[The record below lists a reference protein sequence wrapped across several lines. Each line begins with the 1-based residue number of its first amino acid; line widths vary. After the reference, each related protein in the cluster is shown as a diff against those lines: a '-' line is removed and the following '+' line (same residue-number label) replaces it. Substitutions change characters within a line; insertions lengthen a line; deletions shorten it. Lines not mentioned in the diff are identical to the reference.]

1 MHQLKNKILFL
12 LQNYSAY
19 AYICIMEKT
28 IFKYLEFSLPIHNCV
43 IIPDF
48 GGFILNMEPAA
59 FLSNGEIKSPKH
71 SIVFNPE
78 LNHNDGI
85 IASYIA
91 KDEKISYNAACKKIK
106 EFVTVIKT
114 NLKDGKTVSFGN
126 LGSFTTDAEG
136 NILFAQNR
144 SIIHPG
150 LFGLYPTSIKQLA
163 EIDKIIVRDKRNLS
177 IKYTIGAVAAGVAAI
192 ALFITPI
199 NIKDSNNRT
208 SQKADFI
215 SAITS
220 SLSQRNSEIVK
231 DLDNKTE
238 NGQITNTAEN
248 SLIKPKSGRIYYIIV
263 GGEDTMDRAN
273 NLLSKIKKNG
283 FNDADIIEG
292 SDRYRIYIS
301 SFEDK
306 TQAESFL
313 DSFRKEN
320 PKFETAWLYSK
331 RNN

>member
-1 MHQLKNKILFL
+1 
-12 LQNYSAY
+12 
-19 AYICIMEKT
+19 MEKT

-48 GGFILNMEPAA
+48 GGFILNMEPAG
-59 FLSNGEIKSPKH
+59 FLSNGEIKPPKH

-85 IASYIA
+85 IASYIT

-106 EFVTVIKT
+106 EFVAATKM
-114 NLKDGKTVSFGN
+114 NLKDGRTVPFGN
-126 LGSFTTDAEG
+126 LGSFTTDNEG

-150 LFGLYPTSIKQLA
+150 LFGLCPTSIKQLS
-163 EIDKIIVRDKRNLS
+163 EIDKIIVRNKRNLS
-177 IKYTIGAVAAGVAAI
+177 LKYTIGAVAASIAAI
-192 ALFITPI
+192 TLFMTPV
-199 NIKDSNNRT
+199 NIKDSNNKT

-215 SAITS
+215 STITS
-220 SLSQRNSEIVK
+220 SLSHYQDKGIE
-231 DLDNKTE
+231 DLSNQTYNTE
-238 NGQITNTAEN
+238 QAGNTTEESSA
-248 SLIKPKSGRIYYIIV
+248 KPKSGRIYYIIV

-273 NLLSKIKKNG
+273 NLLSKIKNNG
-283 FNDADIIEG
+283 FNNANIVEG
-292 SDRYRIYIS
+292 DDRYRIYIS

-313 DSFRKEN
+313 DTFRKEN

>member
-1 MHQLKNKILFL
+1 
-12 LQNYSAY
+12 
-19 AYICIMEKT
+19 MEKT

-48 GGFILNMEPAA
+48 GGFILNMEPAG
-59 FLSNGEIKSPKH
+59 FLSNGEIKPPKH

-85 IASYIA
+85 IASYIT

-106 EFVTVIKT
+106 EFVAATKM
-114 NLKDGKTVSFGN
+114 NLKDGRTVPFGN
-126 LGSFTTDAEG
+126 LGSFTTDNEG

-150 LFGLYPTSIKQLA
+150 LFGLCPTSIKQLS
-163 EIDKIIVRDKRNLS
+163 EIDKIIVRNKRNLS
-177 IKYTIGAVAAGVAAI
+177 LKYTIGAVAAGVAAI
-192 ALFITPI
+192 TLFMTPV
-199 NIKDSNNRT
+199 NIKDSNNKT

-215 SAITS
+215 STITS
-220 SLSQRNSEIVK
+220 SLSHYQDKGIE
-231 DLDNKTE
+231 DLSNQTYNTE
-238 NGQITNTAEN
+238 QAGNTTEESSA
-248 SLIKPKSGRIYYIIV
+248 KPKSGRIYYIIV

-273 NLLSKIKKNG
+273 NLLSKIKNNG
-283 FNDADIIEG
+283 FNNANIVEG
-292 SDRYRIYIS
+292 DDRYRIYIS

-313 DSFRKEN
+313 DTFRKEN

>member
-1 MHQLKNKILFL
+1 
-12 LQNYSAY
+12 
-19 AYICIMEKT
+19 MEKT
-28 IFKYLEFSLPIHNCV
+28 IFKYLEISLPIHNCV

-48 GGFILNMEPAA
+48 GGFILNMEPAI
-59 FLSNGEIKSPKH
+59 FLSNGAIKPPKH

-85 IASYIA
+85 IASYIT

-106 EFVTVIKT
+106 EFVTAIKT
-114 NLKDGKTVSFGN
+114 KLKDGKTIPFGN
-126 LGSFTTDAEG
+126 IGSFTTDTEG
-136 NILFAQNR
+136 NILFAPNR
-144 SIIHPG
+144 SIMHPG

-163 EIDKIIVRDKRNLS
+163 EIDKIIIRDKRNLS
-177 IKYTIGAVAAGVAAI
+177 LKYTIGAVAASVAAI

-199 NIKDSNNRT
+199 NIKDSNSKI

-215 SAITS
+215 STITS
-220 SLSQRNSEIVK
+220 SLSPRNSEIVK
-231 DLDNKTE
+231 DLENKTE
-238 NGQITNTAEN
+238 TKQITNTAED
-248 SLIKPKSGRIYYIIV
+248 SPVKLKSGRIYYIIV

-283 FNDADIIEG
+283 FNDADIVEG
-292 SDRYRIYIS
+292 GDRYRIYIS

-306 TQAESFL
+306 TQAESYL

>member
-1 MHQLKNKILFL
+1 
-12 LQNYSAY
+12 
-19 AYICIMEKT
+19 MEKT
-28 IFKYLEFSLPIHNCV
+28 IFKYLEISLPIHNCV

-48 GGFILNMEPAA
+48 GGFILNMEPAI
-59 FLSNGEIKSPKH
+59 FLSNGAIKPPKH

-85 IASYIA
+85 IASYIT

-106 EFVTVIKT
+106 EFVTAIKT
-114 NLKDGKTVSFGN
+114 KLKDGKTIPFGN
-126 LGSFTTDAEG
+126 LGSFTTDTEG
-136 NILFAQNR
+136 NILFTPNR

-163 EIDKIIVRDKRNLS
+163 EIDKIIIRDKRNLS
-177 IKYTIGAVAAGVAAI
+177 LKYTIGAVAASITAI
-192 ALFITPI
+192 TLFMTPV
-199 NIKDSNNRT
+199 NIKDSNNKT

-215 SAITS
+215 STITS
-220 SLSQRNSEIVK
+220 SLSHYQDKGIE
-231 DLDNKTE
+231 DLSNQTYNTE
-238 NGQITNTAEN
+238 QVGNPTEESSA
-248 SLIKPKSGRIYYIIV
+248 KPKSGRIYYIIV

-273 NLLSKIKKNG
+273 NLLSKIKNNG
-283 FNDADIIEG
+283 FNNADIVEG
-292 SDRYRIYIS
+292 GDRYRIYIS

-306 TQAESFL
+306 AQAESYL

>member
-1 MHQLKNKILFL
+1 
-12 LQNYSAY
+12 
-19 AYICIMEKT
+19 MEKT
-28 IFKYLEFSLPIHNCV
+28 IFKYLEISLPIHNCV

-48 GGFILNMEPAA
+48 GGFILNMEPAI
-59 FLSNGEIKSPKH
+59 FLSNGAIKPPKH

-85 IASYIA
+85 IASYIT

-106 EFVTVIKT
+106 EFVTAIKT
-114 NLKDGKTVSFGN
+114 KLKDGKTIPFGN
-126 LGSFTTDAEG
+126 IGSFTTDTEG
-136 NILFAQNR
+136 NILFARNR
-144 SIIHPG
+144 SIMHPG

-163 EIDKIIVRDKRNLS
+163 EIDKIIIRDKRNLS
-177 IKYTIGAVAAGVAAI
+177 LKYTIGAVAASVAAI

-199 NIKDSNNRT
+199 NIKDSNSKI

-215 SAITS
+215 STITS
-220 SLSQRNSEIVK
+220 SLSPRNSEIVK
-231 DLDNKTE
+231 DLENKTE
-238 NGQITNTAEN
+238 TKQITNTAED
-248 SLIKPKSGRIYYIIV
+248 SPVKLRSGRIYYIIV

-283 FNDADIIEG
+283 FNDADIVEG
-292 SDRYRIYIS
+292 GDRYRIYIS

-306 TQAESFL
+306 TQAESYL

>member
-1 MHQLKNKILFL
+1 
-12 LQNYSAY
+12 
-19 AYICIMEKT
+19 MEKT

-48 GGFILNMEPAA
+48 GGFILNMEPAG
-59 FLSNGEIKSPKH
+59 FLSNGEIKPPKH

-85 IASYIA
+85 IASYIT

-106 EFVTVIKT
+106 EFVTATKI
-114 NLKDGKTVSFGN
+114 NLKDGRTVPFGN
-126 LGSFTTDAEG
+126 LGSFTTDNRG
-136 NILFAQNR
+136 NIIFAQNR

-150 LFGLYPTSIKQLA
+150 LFGLCPTSIKQLS
-163 EIDKIIVRDKRNLS
+163 EIDKIIVRNKRNLS
-177 IKYTIGAVAAGVAAI
+177 LKYTIGAVAAGVAAI
-192 ALFITPI
+192 TLFMTPV
-199 NIKDSNNRT
+199 NIKDSNNKT

-215 SAITS
+215 STITS
-220 SLSQRNSEIVK
+220 SLSHYQDKGIE
-231 DLDNKTE
+231 DLSNQTYNTE
-238 NGQITNTAEN
+238 QAGNTTEESSA
-248 SLIKPKSGRIYYIIV
+248 KPKSGRIYYIIV

-273 NLLSKIKKNG
+273 NLLSKIKNNG
-283 FNDADIIEG
+283 FNNANIVEG
-292 SDRYRIYIS
+292 DDRYRIYIS

-313 DSFRKEN
+313 DTFRKEN